1 MATCKILMQ
10 DLNTTDQPVAI
21 VDGDF
26 LNFSKNHLIT
36 GINIVED
43 LLFWTD
49 NFNQPRRI
57 NVETAINDPSYYDN
71 EDKISVAKFSPY
83 LAPFVIEHKNLSVVS
98 NANTQKTEADI
109 KSDYL
114 KDKFVRFSY
123 RYQFNEDEYSIY
135 APFTQIVFQPLNNGV
150 LYQDPNVDYD
160 QSTYNANVTTYGDPL
175 YGTTKIVDTT
185 EVEAMQNALNF
196 VQLRIPIPSQDD
208 YMYSPLDGVFQVT
221 TVGSNTLNNA
231 TFSGSI
237 SPGTY
242 IVKGVD
248 SGSLTDGVTQ
258 VTFSSTTTTNLGTV
272 TLDSGSV
279 SNSIGDKF
287 VLVKMWENTSDI
299 KKIDV
304 LLKESHQ
311 TAVRKV
317 GEIKVDT
324 TKEFTAK
331 VDVYPVKPTSAGQN
345 YWRYCVTYN
354 YRSERPIKVLPENQ
368 LIRATDIIPRLA
380 KAQEVISNRIVYGNI
395 VQNYELPKDSAGITG
410 INFFVESVIKGSEE
424 YNSGALTYGPL
435 QHNEIAYPYLSLK
448 QRRTYKV
455 GVVLS
460 DRYGRKSPV
469 ITSTTGNRLSSASSL
484 GNTYSLGD
492 TFTVNNDSTLYDA
505 SIGPSRYSWSGDEDD
520 IRGLDLRVTFDDE
533 RLVDPR
539 DVYNPQTNKTGWYS
553 YSIVVQQ
560 LEQDFYNVYVPHP
573 MTYESSFDTPS
584 YISLFGGNINKVP
597 RSTADN
603 DINRGGIAGSEVFL
617 FPKVIQNGSIVRN
630 RSAKMNSKNTL
641 IDVLNIGSRDEQGLE
656 VPSNNTNNSNKN
668 AIHPDQYNDYTATP
682 PTITNYTGLVYKNE
696 KTPLVADI
704 VNMDGL
710 FDTDVVYPV
719 GGGATD
725 VQNPLNGITVFETQP
740 TESAIDIYYETS
752 TSGLVKDLN
761 LSLLANK
768 PSYPSNIDFNNT
780 GDTLKTL
787 SEATTGTLGAAYTIT
802 ADKGTG
808 ANTLK
813 YYILEVRDYKNNIT
827 TDISSKLSVN
837 ESSGV
842 LTVDSNG
849 FAFRNKDGWD
859 TYDIVVKVEE
869 YNTSNTYVGSAIG
882 VLQLEITNAA
892 PSITS
897 ISSIYLLLDE
907 KQDVRLVDEPK
918 AFDYPGTFQNGGT
931 DSTEAFE
938 GCTIN
943 LTFPNMNLD
952 SDAQEFEKCFKVK
965 TNVPSK
971 GTYSIVTTKD
981 WENKSEQRRAYF
993 FDKLSD
999 SERQATL
1006 TITDVDGTST
1016 ATTTVYIR
1024 ERESEVKVNYKLYPY
1039 YATSFTSSGGVYNGF
1054 TTLYPSIQSTRTE
1067 FVLKQGAN
1075 PNRVNKDGK
1084 PADNNVLYQSD
1095 GKTLA
1100 INQNGVENFILDPGK
1115 VSKNIPMIWKYQPNV
1130 DDGSG
1135 NKEKVIYGYCIV
1147 NKTTSIINKV
1157 VELPPEKASKAAKK
1171 LMKEIRDT
1179 EVLFDSDFT

>member
-71 EDKISVAKFSPY
+71 EDKVSVAKFAPY

-98 NANTQKTEADI
+98 NANTQKTVADI

-123 RYQFNEDEYSIY
+123 RYQFNEDEHSIY
-135 APFTQIVFQPLNNGV
+135 APFTQIVFKPLNNGV
-150 LYQDPNVDYD
+150 LYQDPNIDYD
-160 QSTYNANVTTYGDPL
+160 QATYSANVTTYGDPL
-175 YGTTKIVDTT
+175 YGTTKIIDTT

-196 VQLRIPIPSQDD
+196 VQLRVPIPSQDD
-208 YMYSPLDGVFQVT
+208 YMYDAADGVFEVT
-221 TVGSNTLNNA
+221 TVGLNTLNGA
-231 TFSGSI
+231 TFGGSI

-248 SGSLTDGVTQ
+248 STSLTDGVTQ

-279 SNSIGDKF
+279 TNSSGDKF

-299 KKIDV
+299 KKIDI

-324 TKEFTAK
+324 TEEFTSR
-331 VDVYPVKPTSAGQN
+331 VDVYPVKPTIAGQD
-345 YWRYCVTYN
+345 YWRYCVTYD
-354 YRSERPIKVLPENQ
+354 YRAERPIKVLPENQ

-380 KAQEVISNRIVYGNI
+380 KAQEVISNRVVYGNI
-395 VQNYELPKDSAGITG
+395 VQNYEYPTDSANIPG

-424 YNSGALTYGPL
+424 YSSGALTYGPL
-435 QHNEIAYPYLSLK
+435 QHNEIAYPYLSIK

-469 ITSTTGNRLSSASSL
+469 ISSTTATRLSSAASL
-484 GNTYSLGD
+484 GDTYSLGD
-492 TFTVNNDSTLYDA
+492 TFTVNNDSTIYNSA
-505 SIGPSRYSWSGDEDD
+505 YGPSAYSWSTDEDD
-520 IRGLDLRVTFDDE
+520 IRGLDLRITFDDE
-533 RLVDPR
+533 RIVDSK
-539 DVYNPQTNKTGWYS
+539 DVYDPETNKTGWYS
-553 YSIVVQQ
+553 YSVVVQQ

-573 MTYESSFDTPS
+573 MTYESNFDTPS
-584 YISLFGGNINKVP
+584 YISLFGGNINKIP

-603 DINRGGIAGSEVFL
+603 DINRDGIAGSEVFL
-617 FPKVIQNGSIVRN
+617 FPKVIQNGT
-630 RSAKMNSKNTL
+630 SARTQAARLNTKDTL

-656 VPSNNTNNSNKN
+656 VPSNNSNNPKRKN
-668 AIHPDQYNDYTATP
+668 AIHPDQYSDYTASP
-682 PTITNYTGLVYKNE
+682 PTVNNLTGLIYKNE

-704 VNMDGL
+704 INMDGL
-710 FDTDVVYPV
+710 FDTDVVYTPTT
-719 GGGATD
+719 GQIQD
-725 VQNPLNGITVFETQP
+725 PLNGITVFETQP

-752 TSGLVKDLN
+752 TNGLVKDLN
-761 LSLLANK
+761 LALFANK
-768 PSYPSNIDFNNT
+768 PSYPTNINFNGT
-780 GDTLKTL
+780 GGTLKTL
-787 SEATTGTLGAAYTIT
+787 SEATTGTLGATIN

-813 YYILEVRDYKNNIT
+813 YYILEVRDYKNNRVT
-827 TDISSKLSVN
+827 NVSSKLSVN
-837 ESSGV
+837 ESTGV
-842 LTVDSNG
+842 LTVSSNG
-849 FAFRNKDGWD
+849 FAFRDKDGWD
-859 TYDIVVKVEE
+859 TYDIIVKVDEF
-869 YNTSNTYVGSAIG
+869 NPSGTYVGSAIG
-882 VLQLEITNAA
+882 TLQLEITNAA

-897 ISSIYLLLDE
+897 IPNVQLLHDEKAGVTLLDE
-907 KQDVRLVDEPK
+907 AR
-918 AFDYPGTFQNGGT
+918 ANTSTGTFENGGT
-931 DSTEAFE
+931 DSTEKFE
-938 GCTIN
+938 GCTIS
-943 LTFPNMNLD
+943 LTFPNMNIVED
-952 SDAQEFEKCFKVK
+952 VEEFEKCFKVLVNK
-965 TNVPSK
+965 PNK
-971 GTYSIVTTKD
+971 GTYSVVTTEE
-981 WENKSEQRRAYF
+981 WENKSEQRREYF
-993 FDKLSD
+993 FDNLTS

-1006 TITDVDGTST
+1006 TITDVNGTST
-1016 ATTTVYIR
+1016 ATTTMNIE

-1039 YATSFTSSGGVYNGF
+1039 HETSFTKNISGVYDGF
-1054 TTLYPSIQSTRTE
+1054 TTYYPSIQPTRTE
-1067 FVLKQGAN
+1067 FILKQGTSQF
-1075 PNRVNKDGK
+1075 RVDKGGK
-1084 PADNNVLYQSD
+1084 PAIGNVLYQSD
-1095 GKTLA
+1095 GKTKA
-1100 INQNGVENFILDPGK
+1100 IDQFGVENFELDPVK
-1115 VSKNIPMIWKYQPNV
+1115 VSLDIPMIWEYRPNV
-1130 DDGSG
+1130 DSG
-1135 NKEKVIYGYCIV
+1135 NGKKENVIYSYCVV
-1147 NKTTSIINKV
+1147 NKSTSVIKKV
-1157 VELPPEKASKAAKK
+1157 VNLGPEKANKAAKR

-1179 EVLFDSDFT
+1179 EGLLDSDFT